1 MGAAGPSA
9 LRRAGLWVLLAAL
22 VLGFLA
28 LSAWQLQ
35 RRSWKL
41 ALIERVDQRVH
52 AAPIPLP
59 VAARWP
65 DIGAAGYEYLPVSV
79 HGRWLPA
86 HTLLSQAVTELGS
99 GFWVMTPLQQ
109 ADGSSVW
116 INRGFIPEAQR
127 AAWLSSHARAASD
140 ADNDADSV
148 QVSGLLRMNEPD
160 GGFLRHN
167 DPAQGRWHSRDVL
180 AMAQAQQLPLASPFF
195 IDAGLPSGSGTPVAS
210 PNTWPR
216 AGMTVIR
223 FHNSHLVYALTWF
236 GLAALTLFGARLV
249 WRQQRTPLSDQD

>member
-148 QVSGLLRMNEPD
+148 QVSGLLRMNE
-160 GGFLRHN
+160 RE
-167 DPAQGRWHSRDVL
+167 QVE
-180 AMAQAQQLPLASPFF
+180 
-195 IDAGLPSGSGTPVAS
+195 
-210 PNTWPR
+210 
-216 AGMTVIR
+216 
-223 FHNSHLVYALTWF
+223 
-236 GLAALTLFGARLV
+236 TLFRDHYNIPLV
-249 WRQQRTPLSDQD
+249 VVDAEYAQLVRHLDSLACGDGKHVCGSTIVCG